1 MSSYKALTM
10 NDIAKALNL
19 SASTVSKALSDSY
32 EISEK
37 TKQLVNDYA
46 KQNNYRPNLI
56 AQSLKQGHSNS
67 IGVVV
72 ASVDNPFFSQIIN
85 GIESV
90 AYNEGYNIIITQT
103 HESYEL
109 EVQNVNHLAHRSVD
123 GMLVAI
129 STETQNIE
137 HLKKLQQQ
145 GLPIIF
151 FDRVTDDM
159 DTHKVTVENFKSA
172 YDSTSY
178 LISLGYKRIA
188 HITSFDD
195 TSVMRERLAGYEKA
209 LIDNGFKVDQEL
221 IKHCFGTG
229 RDRVKLKETLDEL
242 FALNDAPDVIFS
254 AFDKITT
261 VALSLLHEMKKS
273 VPEDVALLGFTNTIL
288 ADILNPPLTSIT
300 QPGFE
305 MGKEAT
311 RMLIHLIKDEHL
323 VTKFETI
330 VLPTELVVRDSCPP
344 MK

>member
-90 AYNEGYNIIITQT
+90 AYAEGYNIIITQT
-103 HESYEL
+103 HESHEL

-151 FDRVTDDM
+151 L
-159 DTHKVTVENFKSA
+159 TV
-172 YDSTSY
+172 
-178 LISLGYKRIA
+178 
-188 HITSFDD
+188 
-195 TSVMRERLAGYEKA
+195 
-209 LIDNGFKVDQEL
+209 
-221 IKHCFGTG
+221 
-229 RDRVKLKETLDEL
+229 
-242 FALNDAPDVIFS
+242 
-254 AFDKITT
+254 
-261 VALSLLHEMKKS
+261 
-273 VPEDVALLGFTNTIL
+273 
-288 ADILNPPLTSIT
+288 
-300 QPGFE
+300 
-305 MGKEAT
+305 
-311 RMLIHLIKDEHL
+311 
-323 VTKFETI
+323 
-330 VLPTELVVRDSCPP
+330 
-344 MK
+344 